1 MNSQYFKTYFMIRDD
16 ITELYDFLEEIGV
29 TRSML
34 QTKDLLGKI
43 SEDQLSFEIE
53 VEEFFEA
60 KTLLQARLHFRK
72 HRTTAYYLFK
82 YDAHL
87 NYVEQSDRNVK
98 QTFLMLQM
106 RPTLK
111 EAFNLLQGRCVL
123 KSIRS
128 TQGEEY
134 NCWVRLEFTEVDA
147 SNDFKI
153 IRYRHNP
160 FTFEKFLDQYP
171 TLMEAS
177 DEMGRS
183 KLLKSLKTG
192 NKELVTFRKENGKP
206 MKKVVEM
213 NPQLKRLKIN
223 DPPKHLAD

>member
-1 MNSQYFKTYFMIRDD
+1 MIRDD

-34 QTKDLLGKI
+34 QTKDLLGEI
-43 SEDQLSFEIE
+43 SQDRLSFEFE
-53 VEEFFEA
+53 VEECFEA
-60 KTLLQARLHFRK
+60 KTMLQVRLHFRK
-72 HRTTAYYLFK
+72 RRSEAYYLFK
-82 YDAHL
+82 YDACL
-87 NYVEQSDRNVK
+87 KYLEQSDRNVK

-106 RPTLK
+106 KPTLK
-111 EAFNLLQGRCVL
+111 EAFNLLQGRSVL

-134 NCWVRLEFTEVDA
+134 NCWVRLEFKEVDA
-147 SNDFKI
+147 SNDFKV

-171 TLMEAS
+171 TLLEAS
-177 DEMGRS
+177 DEVGRS
-183 KLLKSLKTG
+183 KLLKSLKRG
-192 NKELVTFRKENGKP
+192 NKELVTFRTQNGKP
-206 MKKVVEM
+206 MKKLVEM
-213 NPQLKRLKIN
+213 NPHLKRLKIN